1 MAENLHTPYHGD
13 VSALKRIPGLLNDT
27 QIRELA
33 LKEKMITPFLE
44 RTAVPGIISY
54 GLSSFG
60 YDARLAPDYQI
71 VKPIGDHSLIDPK
84 KFDPA
89 LCEHSKGDHVIV
101 PPHGFLLGH
110 TVETFRVPK
119 DVLVVCL
126 GRSTYARC
134 FTASDTILLHDG
146 TTDTFTNL
154 IQRQLSGETILGL
167 GIDTTTGKKS
177 VLPLENIRKI
187 GNEPVVQVMFSDGSI
202 YYPTADHEFLTYST
216 DGSITFTQA
225 RDLKDSD
232 KLVQFTYNTS
242 ETLKVVSV
250 IAQVKTQDVY
260 CLTQPTVGNFALGN
274 GAFVNNC
281 GCIVNVTPLEP
292 EWEGQVTLEIS
303 NTTDVPLKVYG
314 NEGIC
319 QFLFYR
325 GVDACE
331 LSYKDKQGKYMG
343 QRGTT
348 HARVEY

>member
-1 MAENLHTPYHGD
+1 MTSPLITETIADLS
-13 VSALKRIPGLLNDT
+13 VLRKQPGLLNDRE
-27 QIRELA
+27 IRDLA
-33 LKEKMITPFLE
+33 LTERMITPFSE
-44 RTAVPGIISY
+44 RVSSPGLISY

-60 YDARLAPDYQI
+60 YDARLAADYQI
-71 VKPIGDHSLIDPK
+71 IHAVENENLIDPK
-84 KFDPA
+84 NFNPN
-89 LCEHSKGDHVIV
+89 LCVRSQGDSVIV

-110 TVETFRVPK
+110 TIEHFRVPR
-119 DVLVVCL
+119 DVLVICL

-134 FTASDTILLHDG
+134 FTASDTVLLHDG
-146 TTDTFTNL
+146 TTDTFANL
-154 IQRQLSGETILGL
+154 VQRQVNGETILGL

-187 GNEPVVQVMFSDGSI
+187 GNESVVQITFSDGSI
-202 YYPTADHEFLTYST
+202 FYPTADHEFLTYDT

-225 RDLKDSD
+225 QNLKDTS
-232 KLVQFTYNTS
+232 KLVNFTYS
-242 ETLKVVSV
+242 SAESLSVVSV
-250 IAQVKTQDVY
+250 IAQVKTEDVY

-319 QFLFYR
+319 QFLFFR

-331 LSYKDKQGKYMG
+331 LSYLDKNGKYMG
-343 QRGTT
+343 QTGTT